1 MYSSTSRRRRRELAG
16 STARPIVRGRRWRPG
31 STWLGG
37 VAALFTARHGSAL
50 AKSSRMITPLEQ
62 RLIRYQGGQFS
73 DRRRNI
79 LVNAP
84 ELGGVAAD
92 RVGNTA
98 DPGQITQHYHRRPQ
112 TRIAVEHCRSGDLVD
127 DDQH

>member
-1 MYSSTSRRRRRELAG
+1 MYSSTLRRRRRELAG
-16 STARPIVRGRRWRPG
+16 STARPIMRGRRWRGHPG
-31 STWLGG
+31 WVG
-37 VAALFTARHGSAL
+37 VAALFTAPHGSAL

-62 RLIRYQGGQFS
+62 RLIRYQPGQFS

-79 LVNAP
+79 LINAP
-84 ELGGVAAD
+84 ELGGAAVD
-92 RVGNTA
+92 RVGDTA

-112 TRIAVEHCRSGDLVD
+112 IRIAVEHCGSGDLVD